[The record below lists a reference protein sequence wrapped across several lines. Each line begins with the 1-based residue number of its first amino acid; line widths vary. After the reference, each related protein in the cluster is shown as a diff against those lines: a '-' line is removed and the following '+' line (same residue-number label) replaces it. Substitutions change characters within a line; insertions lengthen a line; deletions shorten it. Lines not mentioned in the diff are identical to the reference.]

1 LRFDEE
7 ASILLVQ
14 SFSLFV
20 VSEGSVLLHHLFG
33 SARRKAFVVLVTLLT
48 AGGILVGVQ
57 SASAATPGAKYNT
70 SKKCEQFWDTKS
82 SKLQA
87 FKSYAITVNG
97 KTIPKDKWN
106 VSEYVKANNEVSITF
121 ELKPECDNTYVAISM
136 YQAPQDHFVPSQAKQ
151 QKLVQRVGG
160 AFKAGKKHTLT
171 AKTPNCYFQMDINT
185 GWEYK
190 PGDYTLDH
198 RGRLVMAANGGSK
211 KCTAATTTTKKP
223 TTTTKKPTTTTAK
236 PTTTTVKPTTTT
248 KKPTTTTSETVK
260 PQETTTTRKPTTTTS
275 EKATTT
281 TEKPTTTTKVEVA
294 ESKADVKQVCV
305 VEDATKS
312 GYVVTLKNTGDVKEI
327 FTITQDGEAVPG
339 SPYTVA
345 PGDTKAVLLPLKED
359 QKAEVAITGQESD
372 LAMTKTVTLDC
383 LPTAGTTT
391 TTEKPAE
398 VLPKT
403 IEKKPEL
410 AETGFSVFSWV
421 LFGGCF
427 LAIGVGLVKVARRVS
442 GNE

>member
-1 LRFDEE
+1 
-7 ASILLVQ
+7 
-14 SFSLFV
+14 
-20 VSEGSVLLHHLFG
+20 LLHHLFG
-33 SARRKAFVVLVTLLT
+33 SARRKAFVLLVTLLT
-48 AGGILVGVQ
+48 AGGILVGIQ
-57 SASAATPGAKYNT
+57 TASATTPGSKYNT
-70 SKKCEQFWDTKS
+70 SKKCEQFWDTKAA
-82 SKLQA
+82 KLQA
-87 FKSYAITVNG
+87 FKSYSIAVNG
-97 KTIPKDKWN
+97 KAIPEDKWN

-136 YQAPQDHFVPSQAKQ
+136 YEAPQDHFVPSQAKQ

-211 KCTAATTTTKKP
+211 KCTDKP
-223 TTTTKKPTTTTAK
+223 TTTTKKPATTTTAK
-236 PTTTTVKPTTTT
+236 PTTTVKPQETTTTRKPTTTTTEKVTSTT

-260 PQETTTTRKPTTTTS
+260 PQETTTTSKPTTTVKPVA
-275 EKATTT
+275 KA
-281 TEKPTTTTKVEVA
+281 
-294 ESKADVKQVCV
+294 SADIKQVCV

-312 GYVVTLKNTGDVKEI
+312 GYVVTLKNTGDVKDT
-327 FTITQDGEAVPG
+327 FAITQDGKAVSG
-339 SPYTVA
+339 SPYSVA

-359 QKAEVAITGQESD
+359 QKAEVVVTGTESD
-372 LAMTKTVTLDC
+372 LSVTKTVTLDC
-383 LPTAGTTT
+383 LPEEGTTT

-403 IEKKPEL
+403 EEKKPEL

-421 LFGGCF
+421 VFGGCF
-427 LAIGVGLVKVARRVS
+427 LAIGVGMVKLSRRVS